1 MPADRA
7 SIHDERR
14 LLGCSLVVGR
24 FLDGRR
30 RGLGVIGLRGHG
42 DHTLDDALGTSL
54 SASFLEYD
62 LGVVSECSG
71 NLVDRNQ
78 SSVEQ
83 LRSVSGEERVVRRR
97 RKQENAV
104 SGIRL
109 KEPGDENLADEI
121 LLERIRSGRTRRVGG
136 FLSSNP
142 VGAARFERCSG
153 RRSLRFLGRFRRS
166 PARLR
171 VATGFGLSARRWR
184 GRNQNEHARDNG
196 PEAAGHESERLH
208 FAKTI
213 DRHQTAQAVP
223 PERIDKMDTS
233 VRFIVPHLIAHPGD
247 NGMVI
252 ACPNCKRKYQ
262 IDTTRIPVGGTSFT
276 CWSCRATVR
285 VDPLGNTDASSQ
297 SSVPPSR
304 PAIPGRDLATADV
317 DPDSDV
323 PPSAMR
329 FFESLAAEATLTRQ
343 MSAEENGG
351 AEPEPPRRVT
361 GSIPMDALER
371 LQGDDVLDLPPLEP
385 ILDAAAPVGDVIDLE
400 LPPLPG
406 QLPDITAP
414 EPPPR
419 QFGSMQTVSFGTPT
433 TDDLAAAA
441 AVVDLPPPR
450 PVPPPI
456 SLPPSI
462 SVTQPMSAMN
472 VPAFIA
478 EEPANVVQE
487 RHDDQALLPTAP
499 FERPSSFEPPPS
511 VSDVDQPETIAGAES
526 PSRVTAAEMAVNQ
539 QRAWVAPDVQAPEPR
554 SRFGLLAVAA
564 VLVVAVCLGL
574 AWQFVLKD
582 LIVGRPATTAS
593 SGSTPAPAPPTSAPS
608 SEPAAPSPES
618 AMPGPVVDK
627 PADTPAATNAA
638 TADVPAKPTS
648 DSGGFTIQIRSSPN
662 ETEARQ
668 FVDSLK
674 SAGFDAYVMRAD
686 LGAKGVWYRV
696 RVGRFQT
703 REEAQRE
710 VGKLRSTARAA
721 EAIIQP
727 FAEG

>member
-1 MPADRA
+1 
-7 SIHDERR
+7 
-14 LLGCSLVVGR
+14 
-24 FLDGRR
+24 
-30 RGLGVIGLRGHG
+30 
-42 DHTLDDALGTSL
+42 
-54 SASFLEYD
+54 
-62 LGVVSECSG
+62 
-71 NLVDRNQ
+71 
-78 SSVEQ
+78 
-83 LRSVSGEERVVRRR
+83 
-97 RKQENAV
+97 
-104 SGIRL
+104 
-109 KEPGDENLADEI
+109 
-121 LLERIRSGRTRRVGG
+121 
-136 FLSSNP
+136 
-142 VGAARFERCSG
+142 
-153 RRSLRFLGRFRRS
+153 
-166 PARLR
+166 
-171 VATGFGLSARRWR
+171 
-184 GRNQNEHARDNG
+184 
-196 PEAAGHESERLH
+196 
-208 FAKTI
+208 
-213 DRHQTAQAVP
+213 
-223 PERIDKMDTS
+223 
-233 VRFIVPHLIAHPGD
+233 
-247 NGMVI
+247 MVI

-297 SSVPPSR
+297 SSVPPPR
-304 PAIPGRDLATADV
+304 PAIPGRDLSGGAAN
-317 DPDSDV
+317 PDSDV

-361 GSIPMDALER
+361 GSIPIDALER
-371 LQGDDVLDLPPLEP
+371 LQGDDVLDLPPIEP
-385 ILDAAAPVGDVIDLE
+385 ILDATAPVGDVIDLE

-414 EPPPR
+414 AQPS

-433 TDDLAAAA
+433 ADDLAAAA
-441 AVVDLPPPR
+441 AVVDLPLPR

-462 SVTQPMSAMN
+462 SVTQPMSAMS
-472 VPAFIA
+472 VSAFSA
-478 EEPANVVQE
+478 EESANVVEE
-487 RHDDQALLPTAP
+487 RHDDQELLPTAP

-511 VSDVDQPETIAGAES
+511 VSNIDQPGTFASAEA
-526 PSRVTAAEMAVNQ
+526 PTRMTAAEMAVNQ

-608 SEPAAPSPES
+608 SEPVAPSPES
-618 AMPGPVVDK
+618 ATPGPVVDK
-627 PADTPAATNAA
+627 PAETPVATNPA
-638 TADVPAKPTS
+638 TADVPAKPAS
-648 DSGGFTIQIRSSPN
+648 ESGGFTIQVRSSPN
-662 ETEARQ
+662 EAEARQ

-727 FAEG
+727 FSEG